1 MPVTVS
7 YPGVYVQEEAS
18 GARAIAGVAT
28 SVALFIGMANKGRMN
43 TPVEIFNFADFEREF
58 GSTTDG
64 ELATQVSQ
72 FFLNGGGRAWVCRI
86 ADNATQAAV
95 MLNDE
100 QARDCL
106 QLTARDHG
114 AEGNLIRA
122 EVDYDTLSPDKTFNL
137 SLYRSRVQ
145 ADGTSTREDEE
156 NYFGL
161 SMNPDS
167 GSYVESMING
177 ASAIPK
183 WCTTQTITGANPS
196 PSQGISCAGP
206 ASGVLK
212 TAR

>member
-137 SLYRSRVQ
+137 TLYRSRVQ

-156 NYFGL
+156 SYFCL
-161 SMNPDS
+161 LYTSDAADELRS
-167 GSYVESMING
+167 V
-177 ASAIPK
+177 
-183 WCTTQTITGANPS
+183 
-196 PSQGISCAGP
+196 
-206 ASGVLK
+206 
-212 TAR
+212 